1 MFRVKQNFFVTFS
14 RETLKI
20 FYFGYFFKFRIIAR
34 WLISIVIKIYF
45 IIVAKIGMLD
55 VIRTRPT
62 YTALAFYFV
71 FVHFNANKVILP
83 TIINGKKAR
92 NIATNSTHKATQ
104 PTALPTLRQ
113 IFFLALLPLIFISQC
128 RCYHLQCCSR

>member
-20 FYFGYFFKFRIIAR
+20 FYFGYFFEFRIIAR
-34 WLISIVIKIYF
+34 RLAPVVIQIHF
-45 IIVAKIGMLD
+45 VIIAIIGVCF
-55 VIRTRPT
+55 VIGTSPT
-62 YTALAFYFV
+62 HTALTFY

-92 NIATNSTHKATQ
+92 NIATNSTHKATP

-113 IFFLALLPLIFISQC
+113 IFFLALLLLVFIFHC